1 MDPRQAVREFRAA
14 VAQPEMALVVF
25 FCSSQ
30 YDLDVLADEM
40 GREFAGVRVVGCT
53 TAGEIGPGGCNEHSI
68 SGASFPAGSFG
79 AACGV
84 IDHLQQF
91 EDASGQ
97 SLVQG
102 LLQELESSRPGSKP
116 DNTFALLLIDGLSV
130 REEPVTRVLQGA
142 LGSFPLVGG
151 SAGDGLDFG
160 RTLVYCDGCFHD
172 DSAVLTLVTTEVPF
186 RVFKTQHFVPT
197 EQRVVVTAADAQH
210 RRVMELDGYPAAEAY
225 ARLVGSQV
233 QDLDPTSFAG
243 SPVVVL
249 IDGENYVRSIQ
260 KSDPDGSLTFFC
272 AIEEGLV
279 LRVARGLDLVKNLDH
294 AFTEIRAA
302 IGLPQLVIG
311 CDCILRKLEIEQQ
324 GLGGDVAALFR
335 DNNVTGFDTYGEQF
349 GGVHVNQTFTGI
361 AIGRPATE
369 ATHA

>member
-1 MDPRQAVREFRAA
+1 MREFRAA

-30 YDLDVLADEM
+30 YDLDALADEM

-210 RRVMELDGYPAAEAY
+210 RLVMELDGYPAAEAY

-335 DNNVTGFDTYGEQF
+335 DNNVTGFDTYGKQF

>member
-1 MDPRQAVREFRAA
+1 M
-14 VAQPEMALVVF
+14 
-25 FCSSQ
+25 
-30 YDLDVLADEM
+30 
-40 GREFAGVRVVGCT
+40 
-53 TAGEIGPGGCNEHSI
+53 
-68 SGASFPAGSFG
+68 
-79 AACGV
+79 
-84 IDHLQQF
+84 
-91 EDASGQ
+91 
-97 SLVQG
+97 
-102 LLQELESSRPGSKP
+102 
-116 DNTFALLLIDGLSV
+116 
-130 REEPVTRVLQGA
+130 
-142 LGSFPLVGG
+142 
-151 SAGDGLDFG
+151 
-160 RTLVYCDGCFHD
+160 
-172 DSAVLTLVTTEVPF
+172 TLVTTEVPF